1 MPKGVQKLPEKIQQ
15 PKLFDINTWRT
26 TMNAKLLMIAAL
38 LSWSTCASWAH
49 DHKGPNG
56 GRVEDAGTY
65 HIELVSKSD
74 KVELFVSDANLKPI
88 PATGFKAIAI
98 FAVDG
103 KSQRILLEPA
113 GSARLSGTATA
124 ALPARP
130 KGVVQL
136 TGPDGKT
143 AQAKFN

>member
-1 MPKGVQKLPEKIQQ
+1 
-15 PKLFDINTWRT
+15 
-26 TMNAKLLMIAAL
+26 MNAKFLFAAAL
-38 LSWSTCASWAH
+38 LCWSAGASAH
-49 DHKGPNG
+49 DTKGTNG
-56 GRVEDAGTY
+56 GRVVDAGSY
-65 HIELVSKSD
+65 HVELVSKSD
-74 KVELFVSDANLKPI
+74 KLELFVSDENQKSI

-98 FAVDG
+98 LVVDG

-113 GSARLSGTATA
+113 GSALLSGTASV
-124 ALPARP
+124 ALPAHP